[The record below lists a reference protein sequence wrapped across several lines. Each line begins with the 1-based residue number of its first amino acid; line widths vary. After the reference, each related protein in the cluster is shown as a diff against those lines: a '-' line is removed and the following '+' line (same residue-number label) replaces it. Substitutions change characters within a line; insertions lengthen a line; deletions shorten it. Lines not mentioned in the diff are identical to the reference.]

1 MRKMA
6 ELKKGQNTTALPV
19 QGEKAGN
26 IVPEENTP
34 VAADALSE
42 KIRELYGTSRFRANF
57 LPFRLMRLP
66 VDTARSA

>member
-6 ELKKGQNTTALPV
+6 ELKKEQNTTALPV

-42 KIRELYGTSRFRANF
+42 KIRERAVSGRIF
-57 LPFRLMRLP
+57 YPFRLMRLP